1 MASSLTSIAAS
12 GLQAAQTQLHTSAHN
27 IANTQTAGFRRQSVA
42 QQARPDGAGVDAT
55 VTQVT
60 QPAQSGEALAA
71 DVVGQL
77 AAKNAFLANLAV
89 FRTGD
94 QTLGRLLD
102 DRA

>member
-12 GLQAAQTQLHTSAHN
+12 GLQAAQAQLHTAAHN
-27 IANTQTAGFRRQSVA
+27 IANTQTGGFRRQSVA
-42 QQARPDGAGVDAT
+42 QQARPGSAGVDAT
-55 VTQVT
+55 LMQAARAGL
-60 QPAQSGEALAA
+60 PGEALAD